1 MSKSIYLLLFGSPF
15 GDHVGLAIDI
25 IPKREVNAFFVANS
39 LKYKGLELKTGSE
52 FDTTKVRLEESKW
65 KQANQN

>member
-1 MSKSIYLLLFGSPF
+1 M
-15 GDHVGLAIDI
+15 AIDI

-52 FDTTKVRLEESKW
+52 FDTTQKNLEEEEWISDLK
-65 KQANQN
+65 KQRN